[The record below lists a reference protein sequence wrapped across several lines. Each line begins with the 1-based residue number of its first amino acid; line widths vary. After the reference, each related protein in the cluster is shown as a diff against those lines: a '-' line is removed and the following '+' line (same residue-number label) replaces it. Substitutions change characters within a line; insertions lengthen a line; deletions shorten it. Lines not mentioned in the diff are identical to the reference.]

1 MQSESFDVCVVGGAG
16 HIGLPFAL
24 VLASKGLDVAIY
36 DIDQA
41 ALDVIAA
48 GRVPFIEDG
57 AEALLAD
64 AIDRGNLHL
73 SSQAQVAGQAST
85 LVVIIGTDVDRFT
98 NPDLDAVRACF
109 EDLLPHLRDDQHII
123 LRSTVFPGTT
133 DWLAGWLAD
142 HGVNPMISCCP
153 ERVLQGKAI
162 EELQSLPQVISGTSA
177 AAVEAAE
184 AFFARIGAETVRLAP
199 MEAEFAKLFS
209 NAYRYISFAIAN
221 QFYMIT
227 SSAGVDYDRIM
238 RAVKHNYPRLQG
250 LPSAGYAAGP
260 CLFKDTMQLN
270 AFAKNQ
276 FQLGQAAMNVNEGLV
291 LHVVGQMEQQFDL
304 ANMTVG
310 LLGMAFKAD
319 IDDIRSSLSY
329 KFKRLLQFKTKQVL
343 TTDPYVTVDPEL
355 KPLEDVIE
363 KSDVL
368 VLCAPHRQYR
378 DLQLDGKPVV
388 DVWGYLG
395 QGTLVPEG
403 MVA

>member
-1 MQSESFDVCVVGGAG
+1 
-16 HIGLPFAL
+16 
-24 VLASKGLDVAIY
+24 
-36 DIDQA
+36 
-41 ALDVIAA
+41 
-48 GRVPFIEDG
+48 
-57 AEALLAD
+57 
-64 AIDRGNLHL
+64 
-73 SSQAQVAGQAST
+73 
-85 LVVIIGTDVDRFT
+85 
-98 NPDLDAVRACF
+98 
-109 EDLLPHLRDDQHII
+109 
-123 LRSTVFPGTT
+123 
-133 DWLAGWLAD
+133 
-142 HGVNPMISCCP
+142 
-153 ERVLQGKAI
+153 
-162 EELQSLPQVISGTSA
+162 
-177 AAVEAAE
+177 
-184 AFFARIGAETVRLAP
+184 

-378 DLQLDGKPVV
+378 DLHLDGKPVV

-403 MVA
+403 TVA